1 MQAYSCIWHS
11 WSGYHVITW
20 HLWTFVLLLSLM
32 GESPCMWILNK
43 GRTIK
48 DVCSGKHSQGSV
60 PPPVEEGSFAP
71 DWCSGV
77 LQAQNK
83 AGLLDVHCDCT
94 HTCSVVSLDPP
105 SRSLSATQMRQIQRE
120 LSRSSKE
127 LYRMQSGS
135 CRRSIRDGKP
145 KASSRCNPLPQLSA
159 GLTNSQSAGG
169 DILVG
174 SSGCYFTACFS
185 SLPSAR
191 QTLATTETY
200 QTPYHITYTT
210 FW

>member
-1 MQAYSCIWHS
+1 MYLAFMVLLHL
-11 WSGYHVITW
+11 ITW
-20 HLWTFVLLLSLM
+20 HLWPFVLLLSLM
-32 GESPCMWILNK
+32 GESPACEYCSTKASN
-43 GRTIK
+43 RTIK

-94 HTCSVVSLDPP
+94 HTCSVVSLNPP
-105 SRSLSATQMRQIQRE
+105 YRSLSATQMRQIQRE

-127 LYRMQSGS
+127 LYRMQNGS

-145 KASSRCNPLPQLSA
+145 KASSRSNPLPQLFLL
-159 GLTNSQSAGG
+159 G
-169 DILVG
+169 
-174 SSGCYFTACFS
+174 
-185 SLPSAR
+185 
-191 QTLATTETY
+191 
-200 QTPYHITYTT
+200 
-210 FW
+210 